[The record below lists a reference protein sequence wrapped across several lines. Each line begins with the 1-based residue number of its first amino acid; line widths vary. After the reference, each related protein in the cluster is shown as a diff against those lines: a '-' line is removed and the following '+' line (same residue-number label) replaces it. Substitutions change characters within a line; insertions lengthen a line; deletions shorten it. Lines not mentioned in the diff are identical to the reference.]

1 MKYEE
6 VKDLK
11 PEEFRRLTGV
21 KPDTFK
27 KMLCVLEAA
36 EEKRKARQRYRGG
49 KKPKLTLADQLM
61 LTLCYLREY
70 RTQFHVSKSYGLH
83 ETHCGR
89 IIRHVE
95 DTLMKSRE
103 FTLPGKKRCSP
114 RTSNTKWWSLMR
126 PKRPLNARKKT
137 KAVLLRQK
145 ETPHAET
152 AGCR

>member
-6 VKDLK
+6 VKDMK

-27 KMLCVLEAA
+27 KMLGVLEEAA
-36 EEKRKARQRYRGG
+36 AKRKAGQRYRGG

-70 RTQFHVSKSYGLH
+70 RTQFHVGKSYGLH

-89 IIRHVE
+89 IIRQVE

-103 FTLPGKKRCSP
+103 FTLPGRKALLA
-114 RTSNTKWWSLMR
+114 SNIDYEVVVIDATETPIER
-126 PKRPLNARKKT
+126 PKKSSASSTQARRSAT
-137 KAVLLRQK
+137 R
-145 ETPHAET
+145 
-152 AGCR
+152 

>member
-1 MKYEE
+1 MKYEDM
-6 VKDLK
+6 KDLK

-21 KPDTFK
+21 KPHTFS
-27 KMLCVLEAA
+27 KMLEVLEAA
-36 EEKRKARQRYRGG
+36 ETKRKLSQRYRGG

-61 LTLCYLREY
+61 MTLCYLREY

-103 FTLPGKKRCSP
+103 FTLPGKKALLA
-114 RTSNTKWWSLMR
+114 SNIEYEVVVIDATETPIER
-126 PKRPLNARKKT
+126 PKKSSVSSTRAKRNATR
-137 KAVLLRQK
+137 
-145 ETPHAET
+145 
-152 AGCR
+152 

>member
-1 MKYEE
+1 MKYED

-11 PEEFRRLTGV
+11 QEEFRRLTGV

-27 KMLCVLEAA
+27 TMLGVLEAA
-36 EEKRKARQRYRGG
+36 EAKRKAAQTYRGG

-61 LTLCYLREY
+61 MTLCYLREY
-70 RTQFHVSKSYGLH
+70 RTQFHVGKSYGLH

-103 FTLPGKKRCSP
+103 FTLPGKKAILA
-114 RTSNTKWWSLMR
+114 SNIEYEVVVIDAT
-126 PKRPLNARKKT
+126 
-137 KAVLLRQK
+137 
-145 ETPHAET
+145 ETPIERPQKNSASST
-152 AGCR
+152 PAKRNATR

>member
-1 MKYEE
+1 MKYED

-11 PEEFRRLTGV
+11 PKEFRRLTGV

-36 EEKRKARQRYRGG
+36 AAKRKAAQTYRGG

-61 LTLCYLREY
+61 MTLCYLREY
-70 RTQFHVSKSYGLH
+70 RTQFHVAKSYGLH

-103 FTLPGKKRCSP
+103 FTLPGKKAILA
-114 RTSNTKWWSLMR
+114 SNIEYEVVVIDAT
-126 PKRPLNARKKT
+126 
-137 KAVLLRQK
+137 
-145 ETPHAET
+145 ETPIERPQKNSASST
-152 AGCR
+152 PAKRNATR

>member
-1 MKYEE
+1 MKYED

-27 KMLCVLEAA
+27 KMLNVLEIA
-36 EEKRKARQRYRGG
+36 EAKRKAAQTYRGG

-70 RTQFHVSKSYGLH
+70 RTQFHVAKSYGLH

-103 FTLPGKKRCSP
+103 FTLPGKKAILA
-114 RTSNTKWWSLMR
+114 SNIEYEVVVIDAT
-126 PKRPLNARKKT
+126 
-137 KAVLLRQK
+137 
-145 ETPHAET
+145 ETPIERPQKNSASST
-152 AGCR
+152 RAKRNATR

>member
-1 MKYEE
+1 MKYED

-36 EEKRKARQRYRGG
+36 EVKRKAAQTYRGG

-61 LTLCYLREY
+61 MTLSYLREY
-70 RTQFHVSKSYGLH
+70 RTQFHVGKSYGLH

-103 FTLPGKKRCSP
+103 FTLPGKKAILA
-114 RTSNTKWWSLMR
+114 SNIEYEVVVIDAT
-126 PKRPLNARKKT
+126 
-137 KAVLLRQK
+137 
-145 ETPHAET
+145 ETPIERPQKNSASST
-152 AGCR
+152 PAKRNATR